1 MKSRSFAVACVA
13 LTDLAASAQ
22 VHRCKDSTGKL
33 MFSDRPCD
41 IGQSGE
47 QIIRK
52 PSPAEIRRER
62 EQAFQAEARKQDQ
75 RLAEQE
81 REWRQSQGKAQMAP
95 MPLPA
100 GQQPKDDW
108 QARKDRENAQTS
120 ASSITNNKGRFD
132 AKAEAEREAQRKEE
146 ARRRAAQQS
155 PPSTITHCVP
165 GFCYDNNGGVYHK
178 AGPDVMTGP
187 NGRTCFKAGPNW
199 NCN

>member
-1 MKSRSFAVACVA
+1 MKSRSFIIFCTA
-13 LTDLAASAQ
+13 LIALSASAQ
-22 VHRCKDSTGKL
+22 VHRCKDGSGKL
-33 MFSDRPCD
+33 IFSDRPCD
-41 IGQSGE
+41 VGQAGE

-62 EQAFQAEARKQDQ
+62 EQALEAEARKQDQ

-81 REWRQSQGKAQMAP
+81 REWRQSQGQAQMAP

-108 QARKDRENAQTS
+108 QARKDRENARTS

-132 AKAEAEREAQRKEE
+132 TKAEAERKEE
-146 ARRRAAQQS
+146 ARMRAAQQ
-155 PPSTITHCVP
+155 PPSIITHCDP
-165 GFCYDNNGGVYHK
+165 GFCYDNKGGVYHK

-187 NGRTCFKAGPNW
+187 NGRTCTRAGPSW